1 MKLNKMTSCLILVIS
16 NLVTATLFWTHN
28 PFEFPKFPTSHNL
41 GDRISILENS
51 SSYVPSKPHEE
62 FISSREH
69 EDIRA
74 YFRSLDYDKVHS
86 VASPWTMVGKRSL
99 KHIYEYVL
107 HVNKQGIEGDIVELG
122 VWKGGATM
130 VMMLAQLKS
139 SHNREFWLFD
149 TFQGLPPP
157 TKEDDERSKI
167 IFKQVLA
174 GTAYSRQRS
183 GLVSEGKW
191 NYGPKSIVKNVIR
204 STGYDLSKVHLIEGK
219 VEETL
224 PIVTLPPKIAIL
236 RLDTDWYASTKI
248 ELELLWDLLVPGGLL
263 YIDDYCTWGGAR
275 KATDDFFT
283 KRGLLSL
290 LEKSKKERF
299 CLSVIKP

>member
-1 MKLNKMTSCLILVIS
+1 MLKLPKTAILLVS
-16 NLVTATLFWTHN
+16 NLATAVL
-28 PFEFPKFPTSHNL
+28 
-41 GDRISILENS
+41 SILAYERTRGLTS
-51 SSYVPSKPHEE
+51 RTLSTASPTFDRETSTIIPLQDE
-62 FISSREH
+62 FISGREQ

-74 YFRSLDYDKVHS
+74 YFRKLQYDQAYAV
-86 VASPWTMVGKRSL
+86 VSPWTMVGKRSL

-107 HVNKQGIEGDIVELG
+107 HVNEMGVEGDIVELG

-130 VMMLAQLKS
+130 VMLLAQLKS
-139 SHNREFWLFD
+139 SHVRDFWLFD

-157 TKEDDERSKI
+157 TKEDDKRSKLI
-167 IFKQVLA
+167 YKQVLA

-183 GLVSEGKW
+183 GLVSDGKW

-224 PIVTLPPKIAIL
+224 PKVNLPKKIAIL
-236 RLDTDWYASTKI
+236 RLDTDWYMSTKI
-248 ELELLWDLLVPGGLL
+248 ELELLWDRLVPGGLL

-275 KATDDFFT
+275 KATDEFFA
-283 KRGLLSL
+283 KRGLLET
-290 LEKSKKERF
+290 LEKSKRQPF